1 MFFRSK
7 EGSSLSYHVQKNLG
21 KSKIIGLCILLT
33 LLIATLIFCSNNDRF
48 YHRTIA
54 KVVKV
59 DNSFDSSMEGPN
71 KEIEKYYKQKISAIV
86 RNGEYKGEAIILEN
100 IFAYSGIKSEEY
112 RVGDRIFVNLQSNEG
127 ILSGTITGV
136 KRDTYIALLLG
147 VFMMGLL
154 LVAPKKGFLTV
165 VSVVI
170 NLAVFITCINIY
182 GKNEDFSQLWVYMV
196 VAFCSVTLLLV
207 SGLRRKT
214 LGAIVSSFITVF
226 VIWGLYSL
234 LSRFTEKPP
243 YEMMEY
249 ITGPEYLGDIFMAS
263 VIVGSLGAIMDVAIT
278 INSTVNELISTA
290 ESITIKELVASIR
303 EIGLDIMGTMINVLF
318 FSYMSGALPQVIL
331 EFKNGYSL
339 YSIANFSIYF
349 EVIRFLLGSIGIVL
363 AIPISGIIAVLIF
376 RRGVWKKSC

>member
-1 MFFRSK
+1 
-7 EGSSLSYHVQKNLG
+7 
-21 KSKIIGLCILLT
+21 
-33 LLIATLIFCSNNDRF
+33 
-48 YHRTIA
+48 
-54 KVVKV
+54 
-59 DNSFDSSMEGPN
+59 
-71 KEIEKYYKQKISAIV
+71 V
-86 RNGEYKGEAIILEN
+86 RNGEYKGKEIILEN
-100 IFAYSGIKSEEY
+100 IFAYSGIKTEEY
-112 RVGDRIFVNLQSNEG
+112 RVGDRIFVNLQSDDG

-154 LVAPKKGFLTV
+154 LVAPRKGFLTV
-165 VSVVI
+165 VSVII

-196 VAFCSVTLLLV
+196 IAFCSVTLLLV

-214 LGAIVSSFITVF
+214 LGAIISSFITVF

-339 YSIANFSIYF
+339 YSLVNFSIYF

-363 AIPISGIIAVLIF
+363 AIPISGFIAVLIF